1 MSSRRDRPTPPGG
14 ADSCVPGSSSTPE
27 VVTPE
32 DCRRLLEQQHCVVLD
47 AVRFVATRHH
57 LAREMADE
65 LRSRVML
72 HLAANDYSALR
83 SWRRECTLHTYL
95 VTVITRVFL
104 DYRNQ
109 EWGRVKPPALV
120 RRLGPRA
127 LVLWRLTHRRRVP
140 FEEAVARCRE
150 QDPDATRDELWALY
164 RQFPPVRSRHFVDTS
179 DLDQH
184 EQPGAD
190 ADALVVA
197 DERRAMAERVEGA
210 LADALAGLD
219 PGERLILRLFFTEG
233 MSRADI
239 ARTLRLEQARLY
251 PRFNAILTRLR
262 AALAARDVTADDMRD
277 VVGLPDANPIQ
288 SVIEGTSK
296 DVKKS

>member
-1 MSSRRDRPTPPGG
+1 MSFSRDVRFGSG
-14 ADSCVPGSSSTPE
+14 QADGSAPGSSAPGATGST
-27 VVTPE
+27 E
-32 DCRRLLEQQHCVVLD
+32 DCRQFLEQQHGVVLD
-47 AVRFVATRHH
+47 AVRFVAMRHH
-57 LAREMADE
+57 LAREMAEE

-127 LVLWRLTHRRRVP
+127 LMLWRLTHRRRVS
-140 FEEAVARCRE
+140 FEEAVARCSE
-150 QDPDATRDELWALY
+150 QDPGASWDELRALY
-164 RQFPPVRSRHFVDTS
+164 LQFPPVRSRHFVDTTG
-179 DLDQH
+179 LDQH

-197 DERRAMAERVEGA
+197 DERRALAERVEAA

-251 PRFNAILTRLR
+251 PRFNAILGRLR
-262 AALAARDVTADDMRD
+262 TALAARDVTADDMRD

-288 SVIEGTSK
+288 SVIDGPSK
-296 DVKKS
+296 DDKKS

>member
-1 MSSRRDRPTPPGG
+1 M
-14 ADSCVPGSSSTPE
+14 
-27 VVTPE
+27 
-32 DCRRLLEQQHCVVLD
+32 LD

-57 LAREMADE
+57 LAREMAEE

-127 LVLWRLTHRRRVP
+127 LTLWRLTHRRRLP
-140 FEEAVARCRE
+140 FDEAVARCRE
-150 QDPDATRDELWALY
+150 QDASVTRDELWGLY
-164 RQFPPVRSRHFVDTS
+164 QQFPPVRSRHFVDTS

-197 DERRAMAERVEGA
+197 DERRALAERVEAA
-210 LADALAGLD
+210 LADALSGLEPD
-219 PGERLILRLFFTEG
+219 ERLILRLFFTDG
-233 MSRADI
+233 LSRADI

-251 PRFNAILTRLR
+251 PRFNAILGRLR
-262 AALAARDVTADDMRD
+262 SALAARGVTADDMRD
-277 VVGLPDANPIQ
+277 VVGLPDASPIQ
-288 SVIEGTSK
+288 SVIEGTTN
-296 DVKKS
+296 DVQKS